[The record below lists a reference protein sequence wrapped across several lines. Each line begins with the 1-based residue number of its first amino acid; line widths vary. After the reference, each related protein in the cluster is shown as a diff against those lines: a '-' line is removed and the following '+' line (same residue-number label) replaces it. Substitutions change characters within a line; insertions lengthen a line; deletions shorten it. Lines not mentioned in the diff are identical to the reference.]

1 MLSSIARR
9 AASNSLRFSTR
20 TAARRLS
27 TEAKEP
33 TVVVPLTTDS
43 LEWTLSS
50 PPPLHQFIEPPILV
64 ETDHLKLH
72 PGVDVH
78 EVLKAQGETVSAT
91 EGLDA
96 WEQKDAAEFE
106 GKIPQN
112 EDWTEFAEV
121 EAKK

>member
-9 AASNSLRFSTR
+9 ATSNSLRFSTR
-20 TAARRLS
+20 TVARRLS

-33 TVVVPLTTDS
+33 AVVVPLTTDS

-50 PPPLHQFIEPPILV
+50 PPPLHQFIEPPIFV
-64 ETDHLKLH
+64 ETDHLTVH

-78 EVLKAQGETVSAT
+78 DALKAQGESVSDTV
-91 EGLDA
+91 GLDA
-96 WEQKDAAEFE
+96 WEQKDEAEFE

-112 EDWTEFAEV
+112 EDWTEFVEV
-121 EAKK
+121 AKK